1 VTARKSCTACIAES
15 IWAKLI
21 QTKTKLFLAWIAI
34 GETVKKEARKRV
46 EKSANVEFCYRILA
60 EAGMAYDRAADK
72 PCDCYCKIGVAM
84 TKPPLTEEEYNQ
96 LHSTWAVSVAR
107 STGVKLEH
115 VIPISYKEWA
125 ENQEEDDGET

>member
-1 VTARKSCTACIAES
+1 MRKDGSTDNVRA
-15 IWAKLI
+15 
-21 QTKTKLFLAWIAI
+21 T
-34 GETVKKEARKRV
+34 
-46 EKSANVEFCYRILA
+46 NVEFCYRILA